1 MTQHTT
7 SPETAATTADERE
20 LVISRL
26 LKAPRS
32 LVWQA
37 WTEPRHVTEWW
48 GPHGTTTPV
57 CEMDVRPGGVFN
69 TLMRDEEGN
78 EYPTAQVYLE
88 VSEGER
94 LVFTDAYQAGWKPS
108 EKPFLTVVLSF
119 EDAEG
124 GTLLTSTAR
133 HWTVA
138 DRQAHEEMGFYDGWG
153 QSLEKFEAVVEKLVA
168 QQGA

>member
-7 SPETAATTADERE
+7 TEATNATTTDERE

-26 LKAPRS
+26 LDAPRS

-37 WTEPRHVTEWW
+37 WTDPRHVAAWW

-57 CEMDVRPGGVFN
+57 CEMDVRPGGVFK
-69 TLMRDEEGN
+69 TLMRDGDGN
-78 EYPTAQVYLE
+78 EYPTAHLFLE
-88 VSEGER
+88 VAEGER
-94 LVFTDAYQAGWKPS
+94 LVFTDAYEPGWKPS
-108 EKPFLTVVLSF
+108 EKPFLTVVLAF
-119 EDAEG
+119 EEAEG

-133 HWTVA
+133 HWSVA
-138 DRQAHEEMGFYDGWG
+138 DRQTHEEMGFYDGWG
-153 QSLEKFEAVVEKLVA
+153 QSLEKFEAVVANLVQ